1 MTYKKTWLSYCLWA
15 VFTCIT
21 GIMLANYAILFWK
34 REINAGVGYDTIG
47 FVFFIFAIV
56 PGCFFLIRKGLLEA
70 AKKYQVSAHTA
81 FLWEIFITLSA
92 FMAGL
97 VYRVY
102 LCIQYSGRVQET
114 EYYRLA
120 MVKES
125 GDTVSM
131 VHGISHLYIKC
142 LSFVLSFLGNKVS
155 AAVWLQIFIQML
167 TILFAYF
174 AVRKLAGRLPA
185 CVVILTLSLSS
196 VYAKQIVS
204 ITPEGFFFAFYA
216 AGLLLIG
223 SYLKGYCHSRFQ
235 KKTAL
240 IGALFL
246 GLMIG
251 AFLYLDALSITLFIM
266 AAGVIVGIHKKEG
279 KKQLPT
285 ARFSVLL
292 YGLMLLGSLVM
303 LVFLLVLDASLSGA
317 KVTTIAGAW
326 LNLYRTHSSI
336 DYVLFMTENSMTEN
350 SMVES
355 SMIESFLLVLFTAF
369 FVMAFWVHKKTQN
382 ATPWIVLMLIL
393 APTPLTKVGVLS
405 YQVYSVFIWSVL
417 AGIGLQQSFAAKE
430 EPDFATGKEQAALET
445 FFAAGKEQT
454 ALETFFAAGKEQTVL
469 ETSQPMEQQADTVS
483 VAAVEDTEAK
493 TGTKP
498 RFLENPLPLP
508 KKHVKKEMDYQ
519 YKVTEEQMKFDI
531 DVREDD
537 DFEIS

>member
-15 VFTCIT
+15 VFTGIT

-34 REINAGVGYDTIG
+34 REINAVVGYDTIG
-47 FVFFIFAIV
+47 FVFFVFAMA
-56 PGCFFLIRKGLLEA
+56 PGCFFLIRKGLLKA
-70 AKKYQVSAHTA
+70 AKKYQVSAHTV

-97 VYRVY
+97 VYRIY
-102 LCIQYSGRVQET
+102 LCIQYGGGIQET
-114 EYYRLA
+114 EYYQMA

-125 GDTVSM
+125 GETVAM

-142 LSFVLSFLGNKVS
+142 LSFALSFLGNKVM
-155 AAVWLQIFIQML
+155 AAVWMQIFIQML
-167 TILFAYF
+167 AILSAYF
-174 AVRKLAGRLPA
+174 AVRKLAGRIPA
-185 CVVILTLSLSS
+185 CVVTLTLSLSS

-235 KKTAL
+235 KKAAL

-246 GLMIG
+246 GLTIG
-251 AFLYLDALSITLFIM
+251 ALLYLDALSITLFIM
-266 AAGVIVGIHKKEG
+266 AAGVVSGVHKREDF
-279 KKQLPT
+279 T
-285 ARFSVLL
+285 FSVLL

-303 LVFLLVLDASLSGA
+303 LGFFFVLDASLCGVGVSN
-317 KVTTIAGAW
+317 IAAAW
-326 LNLYRTHSSI
+326 LDLYRTRFSI
-336 DYVLFMTENSMTEN
+336 DYVLFMTE
-350 SMVES
+350 S
-355 SMIESFLLVLFTAF
+355 SMIESFILVLFTAF
-369 FVMAFWVHKKTQN
+369 FVMAFWVRKKTQN
-382 ATPWIVLMLIL
+382 AAPWIVLMLVL
-393 APTPLTKVGVLS
+393 APTPLTKVGVLP

-417 AGIGLQQSFAAKE
+417 AGIGLQQSFAAGE
-430 EPDFATGKEQAALET
+430 EEDFAE
-445 FFAAGKEQT
+445 
-454 ALETFFAAGKEQTVL
+454 GKEQTVL
-469 ETSQPMEQQADTVS
+469 ETLQPMEQQTDTAPA
-483 VAAVEDTEAK
+483 AAVEETEAK
-493 TGTKP
+493 TGAKP

-508 KKHVKKEMDYQ
+508 KKHEKKEMDYQ

>member
-21 GIMLANYAILFWK
+21 GVMLANYAILFWK

-47 FVFFIFAIV
+47 FVFFIFAMV
-56 PGCFFLIRKGLLEA
+56 PGCFFLIRKGILEA

-92 FMAGL
+92 FMAGI
-97 VYRVY
+97 VYRIY

-120 MVKES
+120 MVRES
-125 GDTVSM
+125 GETAAM

-142 LSFVLSFLGNKVS
+142 LSLVLSFLGNKVM
-155 AAVWLQIFIQML
+155 AAVWMQIFIQML
-167 TILFAYF
+167 AILLAYF

-251 AFLYLDALSITLFIM
+251 ALLYLDALSITLFIM
-266 AAGVIVGIHKKEG
+266 AAGVILGIHKQEG

-292 YGLMLLGSLVM
+292 YGLMLFGSLVM
-303 LVFLLVLDASLSGA
+303 LAFLFVSDASLSGA

-326 LNLYRTHSSI
+326 LNLYRTHFSI
-336 DYVLFMTENSMTEN
+336 DYVLFMTEN

-393 APTPLTKVGVLS
+393 APTPLTKVGVLP

-430 EPDFATGKEQAALET
+430 EPDFAAGKEQA
-445 FFAAGKEQT
+445 

-508 KKHVKKEMDYQ
+508 KKHEKKEMDYQ